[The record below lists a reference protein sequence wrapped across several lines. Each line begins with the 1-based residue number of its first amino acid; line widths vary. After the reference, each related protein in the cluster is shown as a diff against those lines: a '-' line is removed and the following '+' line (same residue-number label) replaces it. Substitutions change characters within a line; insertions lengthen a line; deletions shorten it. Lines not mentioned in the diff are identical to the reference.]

1 MGFDQIIIMNHTLFI
16 SDLHLQPERPDITE
30 NFRSFLKTQ
39 AIQADALYILGDL
52 FEAWVGSDD
61 CAEFNQSIC
70 QAILNLTQAG
80 IPVYF
85 MRGNRDFLIAHD
97 FIKATGCRILPDP
110 TKIDLYGISVLLTH
124 GDMLCTQ
131 DPKHQRFRKF
141 SQNPKYNFLFLK
153 LPLFLRRWIAR
164 SLRQASRK
172 HTSQL
177 RDDAMDVDNSAVEEL
192 MRSHQVLQL
201 IHGHTH
207 RPAIHSLTID
217 HHAAQRIVLGDWE
230 KQANAL
236 IYSANGEFQLLK
248 Y

>member
-1 MGFDQIIIMNHTLFI
+1 MNHTLFI

-30 NFRSFLKTQ
+30 NFFTFLKTQ

-85 MRGNRDFLIAHD
+85 MRGNRDFLIARD
-97 FIKATGCRILPDP
+97 FIKATGCQILPDP
-110 TKIDLYGISVLLTH
+110 SKMALYGVTILLTH

-177 RDDAMDVDNSAVEEL
+177 SYSAMDVSASAVEEL
-192 MRSHQVLQL
+192 LVSHHVRQL

-207 RPAIHSLTID
+207 RPAIHALSID
-217 HHAAQRIVLGDWE
+217 HQPAQRIVLGDWE

-236 IYSANGEFQLLK
+236 IYWANGEFQLVR